1 MKIYNE
7 QIALQSQKRR
17 DVFNITTQVKA
28 AAEKSG
34 LREGIVVVAAF
45 HSNTALVVCSDDA
58 KTRGELQSWL
68 AEIGESE
75 GATQAGGIVQRALA
89 VQFPALFFQH
99 QVAIPM
105 AEGRLDIDAGQAM
118 LFIDL
123 EGFRPRRVV
132 IKIIGE

>member
-34 LREGIVVVAAF
+34 LREGIVVASAF
-45 HSNTALVVCSDDA
+45 HSNTALVVYGEDV

-68 AEIGESE
+68 SDLVESE
-75 GATQAGGIVQRALA
+75 GAEQAGGIAERAPA
-89 VQFPALFFQH
+89 AQFPALFLQH

-105 AEGRLDIDAGQAM
+105 TEGRLEIDAGNAV

>member
-7 QIALQSQKRR
+7 QIALQSQKRS

-34 LREGIVVVAAF
+34 LRDGIVVASAF
-45 HSNTALVVCSDDA
+45 HSNTALVVCGDDA
-58 KTRGELQSWL
+58 KTRAELQSWL
-68 AEIGESE
+68 AELDESE
-75 GATQAGGIVQRALA
+75 SARQAGGILQRAPA
-89 VQFPALFFQH
+89 VYFPTLFLQH
-99 QVAIPM
+99 QVAVPITD
-105 AEGRLDIDAGQAM
+105 GRLEIESGQAL

-132 IKIIGE
+132 IKILGE